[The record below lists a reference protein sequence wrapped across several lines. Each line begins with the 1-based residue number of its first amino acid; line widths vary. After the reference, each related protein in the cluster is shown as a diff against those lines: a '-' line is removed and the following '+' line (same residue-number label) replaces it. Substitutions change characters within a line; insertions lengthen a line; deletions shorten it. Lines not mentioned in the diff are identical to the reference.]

1 MHHRAGV
8 IIGGMIGSSAEE
20 DGIDGIAVLFRH
32 PHHHLFTNGNI
43 QEIGI
48 LNKLSSS
55 KTFANRITVTSR
67 VIQKCKSTIR
77 STRYQ
82 HLLSRKRQDYL
93 NIKTL
98 DSRMYRGRLKIETID
113 SMISSAMKLVS
124 KVVHPLLNRKHLKKV
139 V

>member
-1 MHHRAGV
+1 MHHRVGA
-8 IIGGMIGSSAEE
+8 IIGVMIGSNAEE
-20 DGIDGIAVLFRH
+20 DGIDGIAALLRH

-67 VIQKCKSTIR
+67 AIPKCKSTIR
-77 STRYQ
+77 SGQYQ
-82 HLLSRKRQDYL
+82 HLLSRKGRDYL
-93 NIKTL
+93 KIKTL
-98 DSRMYRGRLKIETID
+98 GSRMYKERLRIETID
-113 SMISSAMKLVS
+113 SKISSAMKLVS
-124 KVVHPLLNRKHLKKV
+124 KVVHLRLNRKHLKKV

>member
-1 MHHRAGV
+1 MHHRVGA
-8 IIGGMIGSSAEE
+8 IIGVMIGSNAEE
-20 DGIDGIAVLFRH
+20 DGIDGTVVLLRH

-48 LNKLSSS
+48 PNKLSSS

-67 VIQKCKSTIR
+67 VIPKCRSTIR
-77 STRYQ
+77 SARYQ
-82 HLLSRKRQDYL
+82 HLLSRKGRDYL
-93 NIKTL
+93 KIKTL

-113 SMISSAMKLVS
+113 SKINNAMKLVS
-124 KVVHPLLNRKHLKKV
+124 KVVHPRLNRKHLKKV